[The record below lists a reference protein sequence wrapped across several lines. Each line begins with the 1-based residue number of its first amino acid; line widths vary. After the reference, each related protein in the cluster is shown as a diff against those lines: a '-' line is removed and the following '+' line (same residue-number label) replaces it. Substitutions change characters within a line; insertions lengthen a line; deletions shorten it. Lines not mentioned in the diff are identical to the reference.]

1 MWALKADGFIV
12 VAALWMLAALA
23 ALAGVYAA
31 FVSNTAASARLFDDR
46 LQAEALINA
55 GLELAALRVLGGK
68 DDDRPSSGEIAFRLG
83 RATVDVTF
91 RSEAARID
99 LNEAS
104 KPLLSGMF
112 VALGAKQDA
121 ADFAAD
127 RIIGW
132 RKKSSVP
139 GRNEEAD
146 RYRDAGL
153 GYAPRQAPFQ
163 NLAELR
169 FVLGL
174 PADLVERALSFVT
187 IFNGHAEVDVN
198 EAAPEVIAS
207 LPHISPDA
215 VAAILRARDPQNPS
229 AVVNLLG
236 AARSEVSIGGRRPI
250 RVAVAVRLDSGRKVK
265 ADVVL
270 LITDGAA
277 PYRILAWRDDFDGFR

>member
-1 MWALKADGFIV
+1 M
-12 VAALWMLAALA
+12 MAALA
-23 ALAGVYAA
+23 ALAGLYAA

-46 LQAEALINA
+46 LQAEALIYA

-68 DDDRPSSGEIAFRLG
+68 DDDRPSSGETAFRLG
-83 RATVDVTF
+83 RATVVVTF

-99 LNEAS
+99 LNEAP
-104 KPLLSGMF
+104 KPLLSGLF
-112 VALGAKQDA
+112 VALGAKQDD

-132 RKKSSVP
+132 RKANSVP

-146 RYRDAGL
+146 RYRDAGVR
-153 GYAPRQAPFQ
+153 YAPRQSPFQ
-163 NLAELR
+163 NIAELR

-187 IFNGHAEVDVN
+187 IFNGHAEIDVN

-207 LPHISPDA
+207 LPHISPDV

-236 AARSEVSIGGRRPI
+236 AARSGISVGGRRPI
-250 RVAVAVRLDSGRKVK
+250 RAAVAVRLDSGRKVS

-270 LITDGAA
+270 LITDGGT
-277 PYRILAWRDDFDGFR
+277 PYRILAWRDNFDGFQ